1 MPFLANSS
9 TSRGDPVSP
18 SDTPPEAP
26 LHGLRV
32 LDLSRYFPGPLTG
45 RELVRLGA
53 FVVKV
58 EVGSG
63 DPAKFIQP
71 MDGAWSVPYR
81 LLNGGKAA
89 CQLDLREDAGRLK
102 FMALAKRA
110 DVVIESFR
118 PGRLSEMGLSPETLL
133 EANPSLV
140 IASLSGFGQGNQR
153 GGHDLGF
160 LARSG
165 VLAQSGPI
173 GSVPPPPGIPVGD
186 LLGGTYPAL
195 LQILAA
201 LYRVRETGRGVHLDI
216 NMSEELERL
225 AWIGASL
232 SGFQSSGKTR
242 GAGMLTGGLSRYRVY
257 VAQDDSLVA
266 VGALEEKFW
275 EKVIDVLA
283 EVDPSISKVSSE
295 AHLEEVF
302 ASRDGEFWRE
312 KLIPLDVCV
321 EMVES
326 PRPTAAIKPSGHA
339 SLETM
344 LKGWDIET
352 EVGNDGFSLVEE
364 TQWVGQS

>member
-1 MPFLANSS
+1 MPFLANGS
-9 TSRGDPVSP
+9 TSRGGPVSP

-81 LLNGGKAA
+81 LLNGGKAE
-89 CQLDLREDAGRLK
+89 CKLDLREDAGRLK
-102 FMALAKRA
+102 FMALVKRA
-110 DVVIESFR
+110 NVVIESFR
-118 PGRLSEMGLSPETLL
+118 PGRLSDMGLSPATLL

-201 LYRVRETGRGVHLDI
+201 LYRVRETGKGVHLDI

-257 VAQDDSLVA
+257 VARDDSLVA

-275 EKVIDVLA
+275 EEVIGVLRKLTRRSRSSRLRRTLRRYSLPEMA
-283 EVDPSISKVSSE
+283 SFGERNLSRSMFVSKWLSRPDQPRQSSLRGMP
-295 AHLEEVF
+295 HWKLC
-302 ASRDGEFWRE
+302 SRVGVLRQ
-312 KLIPLDVCV
+312 
-321 EMVES
+321 
-326 PRPTAAIKPSGHA
+326 R
-339 SLETM
+339 LETM
-344 LKGWDIET
+344 VLAW
-352 EVGNDGFSLVEE
+352 
-364 TQWVGQS
+364 

>member
-9 TSRGDPVSP
+9 TSRGDSVSP

-81 LLNGGKAA
+81 LLNGGKAT
-89 CQLDLREDAGRLK
+89 CRLDLREDAGRLK
-102 FMALAKRA
+102 FMTLAKRA

-118 PGRLSEMGLSPETLL
+118 PGRLNDMGLSPAKLL

-165 VLAQSGPI
+165 VLGQCGP
-173 GSVPPPPGIPVGD
+173 SRSAPPPPGIPVGD

-195 LQILAA
+195 TQILAA
-201 LYRVRETGRGVHLDI
+201 LYRVKDTGKGAHLDI

-232 SGFQSSGKTR
+232 NGFQSSGKDR

-257 VAQDDSLVA
+257 VARDDSLVA

-275 EKVIDVLA
+275 ERVIGVLTA
-283 EVDPSISKVSSE
+283 VDPSVSKLSSE

-302 ASRDGEFWRE
+302 ASRDGQFWRE

-321 EMVES
+321 EMVDP
-326 PRPTAAIKPSGHA
+326 PRPTVAIKPSGHA

-344 LKGWDIET
+344 LNGWGIDSAN
-352 EVGNDGFSLVEE
+352 GNDAFSLVEE